1 MVLAIQV
8 SRQMRVT
15 GSEVCLDVRW
25 YDQVLCQ
32 VCRKRMMATRGWEK
46 VVNVDHTCSYQVDS
60 HSGLYF
66 LIFRL

>member
-32 VCRKRMMATRGWEK
+32 VCRKRMMAKEGGRKWSMLT
-46 VVNVDHTCSYQVDS
+46 TPA
-60 HSGLYF
+60 
-66 LIFRL
+66 LIKWTLIQGFIF